1 MVISEMNRLI
11 AEEAI
16 NSRINHAR
24 LVNGVLGTLII
35 STSHA
40 QSQRICSCL
49 IARVLALSLSRG
61 PTTVPLY
68 RRERV
73 FGDTERDLYCMS
85 VDSLGP

>member
-11 AEEAI
+11 AEAAI

-61 PTTVPLY
+61 
-68 RRERV
+68 REKK
-73 FGDTERDLYCMS
+73 RDSKLPPSAGTCARYT
-85 VDSLGP
+85 L